1 MQANLIIAL
10 VAGFWVMTYLNW
22 LSSWGL
28 DVSALAVA
36 IFAMNRADGPVTA
49 LKSSTAEDALVT
61 RPDVDVEVRLLPPG
75 NATFLLSLIN
85 GEPLVIAASTA
96 LDENPSF
103 DLSAGIAGMIEAGV
117 FTSLELGD

>member
-1 MQANLIIAL
+1 
-10 VAGFWVMTYLNW
+10 
-22 LSSWGL
+22 
-28 DVSALAVA
+28 
-36 IFAMNRADGPVTA
+36 MNRADAPVTA

-85 GEPLVIAASTA
+85 GESLAVAASTA